1 MGILRFV
8 MILIYFWFFL
18 TFLEVSTAELK
29 SCDEEIEES
38 ICTTKD
44 FSPLF
49 PPGNS
54 ATILETELRLLDV
67 HQINLDEKS
76 ISLYIELFT
85 FWNDTGIS
93 TSNGVG

>member
-1 MGILRFV
+1 
-8 MILIYFWFFL
+8 MILVYFWLFF
-18 TFLEVSTAELK
+18 TFLKVSTAELK
-29 SCDEEIEES
+29 SCDEEFEESKQS
-38 ICTTKD
+38 ICTTES
-44 FSPLF
+44 FFPLF

-67 HQINLDEKS
+67 HQINVDEKS

-93 TSNGVG
+93 TSKGAG

>member
-1 MGILRFV
+1 
-8 MILIYFWFFL
+8 MILVYFWLFL
-18 TFLEVSTAELK
+18 TFLKVSTAELK
-29 SCDEEIEES
+29 SCDEEFDQES

-44 FSPLF
+44 FSPIF
-49 PPGNS
+49 PPGKS

-93 TSNGVG
+93 TSKGVG